1 MTPGRMSES
10 LADAHRRELLREAQQ
25 AALAAEATAEASGI
39 WTAALLVVA
48 DLLMAA
54 GQRLRARLGR
64 GQVAHAHHAHHA
76 PYAPYRVDGLC
87 RGRAECEGVVW
98 LDV

>member
-1 MTPGRMSES
+1 MTPGRMNES
-10 LADAHRRELLREAQQ
+10 LADAHRRELLREAGQ
-25 AALAAEATAEASGI
+25 AALAAEATAEAPGL

-48 DLLMAA
+48 DVLMAA

-64 GQVAHAHHAHHA
+64 GQVAHAHHA

-87 RGRAECEGVVW
+87 QGRAECEGVVW